1 MPCVLRQMCELE
13 GKERNLNLANNST
26 RGKTDKSGDRPFKA
40 ASFLFFFLFFLLLL
54 KYSFLKAS
62 STTVMVLM

>member
-40 ASFLFFFLFFLLLL
+40 ASFLFFFLFFCCF
-54 KYSFLKAS
+54 SNTAF
-62 STTVMVLM
+62 

>member
-1 MPCVLRQMCELE
+1 MCELE

-40 ASFLFFFLFFLLLL
+40 ASFLFFFSFFLLLL